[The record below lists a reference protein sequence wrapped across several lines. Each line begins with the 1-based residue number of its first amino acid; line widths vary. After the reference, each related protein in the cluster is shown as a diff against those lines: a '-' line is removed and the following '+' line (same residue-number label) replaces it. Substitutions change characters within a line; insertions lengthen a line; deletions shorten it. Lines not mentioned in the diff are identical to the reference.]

1 MSGYLIRKKS
11 KGNTYI
17 YLRKSSRENGKVNHD
32 YIYSFGKMPA
42 ALDHLYSIVNDNSP
56 FPTALKNEGYD
67 IQNILEWIMTL
78 ETKQTKNGR
87 DFNLE

>member
-1 MSGYLIRKKS
+1 MSGYLIRKRS

-17 YLRKSSRENGKVNHD
+17 YLRKSNRENGKVNHV

-42 ALDHLYSIVNDNSP
+42 ALDHLYSIVNDDTP
-56 FPTALKNEGYD
+56 FPTVLKKEGYD

-78 ETKQTKNGR
+78 ETKRTKNGR